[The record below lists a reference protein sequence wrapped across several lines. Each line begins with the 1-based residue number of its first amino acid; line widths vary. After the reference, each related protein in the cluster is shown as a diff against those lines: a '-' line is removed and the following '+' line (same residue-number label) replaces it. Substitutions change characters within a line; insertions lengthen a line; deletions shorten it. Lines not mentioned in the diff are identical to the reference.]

1 MSMNDKIKVS
11 HKIGR
16 SYISYDV
23 NDSKEASDAI
33 VSFQLTEIIAKIILA
48 ILLLPFKIIFGILKI
63 VFRQDR

>member
-1 MSMNDKIKVS
+1 MSMNDKTKVS

-33 VSFQLTEIIAKIILA
+33 VSFQLREILAKIILA
-48 ILLLPFKIIFGILKI
+48 ILLLPFKIIFGILTI